1 MSSTHAKLDHAHH
14 FNSADHEFAAG
25 KIGMWLFLV
34 TEIMLFSGLFVGY
47 GIFHY
52 IYPEMFRE
60 AHHELNKVLGSI
72 NTIVLLSSSLTMALA
87 INAIQRDKPE
97 LAKKMLAF
105 TFLCACTFLCIK
117 FFEYS
122 HKFHEGLL
130 PGKFYSNTEL
140 KAPNAALF
148 FSFYFVMTGIH
159 GIHVLIGMACIAWIY
174 IRVNR
179 GDFDSHHYNAVEFVG
194 LYWHIVDLVWIFL
207 FPLLYLVV

>member
-1 MSSTHAKLDHAHH
+1 MGPIWTYFPGLLEH
-14 FNSADHEFAAG
+14 
-25 KIGMWLFLV
+25 
-34 TEIMLFSGLFVGY
+34 MLLEEEPL
-47 GIFHY
+47 IQ
-52 IYPEMFRE
+52 
-60 AHHELNKVLGSI
+60 
-72 NTIVLLSSSLTMALA
+72 TLA

-105 TFLCACTFLCIK
+105 TFLCACIFLCIK

-148 FSFYFVMTGIH
+148 FSFYFVMTGSH

-174 IRVNR
+174 MRVNR